1 MATPFGFT
9 VHFRGQTLLERRLGI
24 HFGLFIYMRKAIH
37 RRALAAHEHTLEVT

>member
-37 RRALAAHEHTLEVT
+37 RRVFAVQENTLEVA